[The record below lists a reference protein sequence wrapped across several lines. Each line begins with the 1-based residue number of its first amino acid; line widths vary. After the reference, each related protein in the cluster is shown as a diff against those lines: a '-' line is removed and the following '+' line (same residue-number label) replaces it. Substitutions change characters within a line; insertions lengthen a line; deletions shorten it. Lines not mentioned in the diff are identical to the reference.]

1 MNFLNGT
8 DYLLF
13 IDLVTPL
20 ANSRGTLANYRLI
33 ACGTSNGFSMDIE
46 GISTRNKCDGGY
58 DSSQSG
64 YLSWGMDM
72 DGFAVGLK
80 NSEKILKANF
90 NEIAELAKSKRI
102 FWLKWE
108 DSQTSVT
115 REGKVRI
122 SSYRETASME
132 DPYSFTVSFVG
143 IGEPY
148 LAENIIKTVLATTPA
163 QNVLLQSG
171 NNQLIATS

>member
-13 IDLVTPL
+13 IDVVTPL
-20 ANSRGTLANYRLI
+20 TNARGTFANYRPI
-33 ACGTSNGFSMDIE
+33 ACGTGQGFNMEVE
-46 GISTRNKCDGGY
+46 GITLRNKCDNGF
-58 DSSQSG
+58 DNSVSG
-64 YLSWGMDM
+64 YLSWGMDL
-72 DGFAVGLK
+72 DGFSIGLK

-108 DSQTSVT
+108 DTNTSVT

-122 SSYRETASME
+122 SSYRETANLE
-132 DPYSFTVSFVG
+132 TPYSFTVNFVG
-143 IGEPY
+143 IGEP
-148 LAENIIKTVLATTPA
+148 LLSENIYKTVLATKPSGNT
-163 QNVLLQSG
+163 LLTTG
-171 NNQLIATS
+171 NNQLIQTK